1 MKNCK
6 IQNGIAGSP
15 GTHWSCCSIEIKCP
29 RGYIVKR
36 EICEIAQRIFA
47 DPVFALEAM
56 PTLLTRAD
64 GGLLLAKVE
73 DREKMVRLIV
83 DPMNWPWIDDVDVM
97 QWKDQS
103 DVICKLG
110 RKRSFTLHLESAYPS
125 PADMSTHPHVW
136 TSTQVQ
142 HLKLIF
148 ESVLH
153 G

>member
-1 MKNCK
+1 
-6 IQNGIAGSP
+6 
-15 GTHWSCCSIEIKCP
+15 
-29 RGYIVKR
+29 
-36 EICEIAQRIFA
+36 
-47 DPVFALEAM
+47 M

-73 DREKMVRLIV
+73 NHEKMVRLF
-83 DPMNWPWIDDVDVM
+83 DATNWPWIDEVDVM
-97 QWKDQS
+97 QWKDGP
-103 DVICKLG
+103 DIICKIG
-110 RKRSFTLHLESAYPS
+110 RKRSFTLHLQSAYPS
-125 PADMSTHPHVW
+125 PADVSTHPHVW